1 MPEEPIVATP
11 ESQST
16 NTPVAN
22 PLLNQFATEYTAKE
36 LLPMQAIG
44 GFGNRAYEIPE
55 YELERNPI
63 TDFVLG
69 VGNSVV
75 DLAEGAADIIPML
88 MQAGGSETELW
99 DNWINSVDGW
109 SEGMKGRLSDAANQP
124 VSEGLNWN
132 NFMGGLGQGVGF
144 IGQMYLT
151 GGAAS
156 ALGATSRGAKAAQF
170 LTGTL
175 NMTPGVYKEARAAGL
190 DPQSASLFSIGL
202 SSVISMTEGAALSW
216 MGKSMSK
223 PLTSKFARESVKEA
237 LAANAGKPLT
247 REAFEQAMALSTK
260 GFASRM
266 KAAGQKRW
274 SLR

>member
-11 ESQST
+11 EAQST
-16 NTPVAN
+16 NIPVAN

-36 LLPMQAIG
+36 LMPMQAIG

-55 YELERNPI
+55 YELERNPM

-75 DLAEGAADIIPML
+75 DLAEGVADIIPML

-109 SEGMKGRLSDAANQP
+109 SEGMKGSLSDAANQP

-151 GGAAS
+151 GGAAG
-156 ALGATSRGAKAAQF
+156 ALGA
-170 LTGTL
+170 
-175 NMTPGVYKEARAAGL
+175 
-190 DPQSASLFSIGL
+190 
-202 SSVISMTEGAALSW
+202 
-216 MGKSMSK
+216 
-223 PLTSKFARESVKEA
+223 
-237 LAANAGKPLT
+237 
-247 REAFEQAMALSTK
+247 
-260 GFASRM
+260 
-266 KAAGQKRW
+266 
-274 SLR
+274 